1 MNREPPKAF
10 NKQNSKATEMAE
22 TSREESVT
30 GPPCI
35 RARGVGKTYAARS
48 DDVEALADVD
58 LTIHDQEFFC
68 LLGPSG
74 CGKSTFLRILSGL
87 DSDYTGTVEISAARA
102 DGGSVTNMVFQEHGI
117 FPWKTVLDNVAFG
130 LKMDG
135 VEKQRRHEKA
145 RTYLEKVDLAEF
157 ADSYPH
163 QLSGGMKQRV
173 AIARAFTN
181 DPEVLLMD
189 EPFGVL
195 DAQTKRNL
203 QAELL
208 SLWSETKKTVVYVT
222 HDIEEAITL
231 GDRLAVMTARPG
243 GVKEVLDVDLPR
255 PRTRGSIPTD
265 EFTTLR
271 ERVWELLSD
280 EVQQSVER

>member
-10 NKQNSKATEMAE
+10 NEPDSKATAMAE
-22 TSREESVT
+22 TSYEASAT
-30 GPPCI
+30 GSPCI
-35 RARGVGKTYAARS
+35 RARGVGKTYSSRS
-48 DDVEALADVD
+48 SEVEALTDVD
-58 LTIHDQEFFC
+58 LTVYDQEFFC

-87 DSDYTGTVEISAARA
+87 VSEYSGEIEISSARA
-102 DGGSVTNMVFQEHGI
+102 DGGSVTNMVFQEYGI
-117 FPWKTVLDNVAFG
+117 FPWKTVLNNVAFG

-135 VEKQRRHEKA
+135 VRKQRRHERA
-145 RTYLEKVDLAEF
+145 RSYLEKVGLAEF
-157 ADSYPH
+157 ADAYPH

-203 QAELL
+203 QTELL

-280 EVQQSVER
+280 EVQQSVTR

>member
-1 MNREPPKAF
+1 
-10 NKQNSKATEMAE
+10 MAE

-30 GPPCI
+30 ESPCI

>member
-1 MNREPPKAF
+1 MDREPPNAVTEPD
-10 NKQNSKATEMAE
+10 STATA
-22 TSREESVT
+22 TAESVDEASAT
-30 GPPCI
+30 GSACI
-35 RARGVGKTYAARS
+35 RARGVGKRYTTRS
-48 DDVEALADVD
+48 GEVEALTDVD
-58 LTIHDQEFFC
+58 LTIQDQEFFC

-87 DSDYTGTVEISAARA
+87 VSEYTGEIEISAARA

-135 VEKQRRHEKA
+135 VGKQQRYERA
-145 RTYLEKVDLAEF
+145 RAYLEKVDLAEF
-157 ADSYPH
+157 ADAYPH

-181 DPEVLLMD
+181 DPEILLMD

-203 QAELL
+203 QTELL

-243 GVKEVLDVDLPR
+243 GVKAVLDIDLPR
-255 PRTRGSIPTD
+255 PRTRGAIPTD

>member
-1 MNREPPKAF
+1 MDREPPKAF
-10 NKQNSKATEMAE
+10 NGQESKTAEMDEAAY
-22 TSREESVT
+22 EESST
-30 GPPCI
+30 ASPCI
-35 RARGVGKTYAARS
+35 RARGVGKTYTTRS
-48 DDVEALADVD
+48 DEVEALTDVD
-58 LTIHDQEFFC
+58 LTVDDQEFFC

-74 CGKSTFLRILSGL
+74 CGKSTFLRIISGL
-87 DSDYTGTVEISAARA
+87 VSEHTGTVEISPSRT
-102 DGGSVTNMVFQEHGI
+102 DGGSVTNMIFQEHGI
-117 FPWKTVLDNVAFG
+117 FPWKTVLNNVAFG

-135 VEKQRRHEKA
+135 IGKQRRHEKA
-145 RTYLEKVDLAEF
+145 RTYLEKVDLADF
-157 ADSYPH
+157 ADAYPH

-203 QAELL
+203 QTELL

-271 ERVWELLSD
+271 ERVWGLLSD
-280 EVQQSVER
+280 EVQQSVTR

>member
-1 MNREPPKAF
+1 MDREPPNAITE
-10 NKQNSKATEMAE
+10 QDSTATE
-22 TSREESVT
+22 RVESASDESANASS
-30 GPPCI
+30 CI
-35 RARGVGKTYAARS
+35 RARGIGKTYTTRS
-48 DDVEALADVD
+48 GEVEALTDVD
-58 LTIHDQEFFC
+58 LTVHDQEFFC

-87 DSDYTGTVEISAARA
+87 DSEYTGEIDISAARA
-102 DGGSVTNMVFQEHGI
+102 DDGSVTNMVFQEHGI

-130 LKMDG
+130 LKMNG
-135 VEKQRRHEKA
+135 VGKQARHERA
-145 RTYLEKVDLAEF
+145 RTYLAKVDLADF
-157 ADSYPH
+157 ADAYPH

-173 AIARAFTN
+173 AIARAFAN

-203 QAELL
+203 QTELL

-243 GVKEVLDVDLPR
+243 GVKAVLEVDLPR
-255 PRTRGSIPTD
+255 PRTRGAIPTD